1 MKLIFARS
9 IKMNYEKS
17 TDEIYWR
24 HYVNQ
29 IIDSLGSDFVYL
41 VDTEGHLQNCSQS
54 FKNTF
59 NMTSLEDF
67 KTKPYSKI
75 AKVFGLSDA
84 LEDRLRLSDAG
95 VIFSKKNAIDWID
108 TSSSNTTIKSHYQC
122 KHFPITDMKNEV
134 VSVLV
139 QMTAISEEQLI
150 ELQKSKS
157 KIPPLKLDFA
167 PRIMVIEDHESYR
180 HLITSFFEQQGCT
193 VDAVDSF
200 DKAMTL
206 FKPGSYHL
214 ISMDLELGKD
224 SSGQVITKNF
234 RSLEKG
240 TNQHVPIVAL
250 TGFPYSAQLAYDFD
264 YYQIDGCLV
273 KPVSEEQIGQLLKY
287 FVSHENINVEGLYLN
302 PKLITP

>member
-1 MKLIFARS
+1 VRAI
-9 IKMNYEKS
+9 
-17 TDEIYWR
+17 DE
-24 HYVNQ
+24 H
-29 IIDSLGSDFVYL
+29 L
-41 VDTEGHLQNCSQS
+41 VDSQVG
-54 FKNTF
+54 TWHCAQCWRRQRC
-59 NMTSLEDF
+59 D
-67 KTKPYSKI
+67 
-75 AKVFGLSDA
+75 
-84 LEDRLRLSDAG
+84 
-95 VIFSKKNAIDWID
+95 
-108 TSSSNTTIKSHYQC
+108 SSIQDQ
-122 KHFPITDMKNEV
+122 I
-134 VSVLV
+134 
-139 QMTAISEEQLI
+139 
-150 ELQKSKS
+150 
-157 KIPPLKLDFA
+157 
-167 PRIMVIEDHESYR
+167 
-180 HLITSFFEQQGCT
+180 EQQGCT

>member
-1 MKLIFARS
+1 
-9 IKMNYEKS
+9 MNSEKAI
-17 TDEIYWR
+17 DEIYWR

-41 VDTEGHLQNCSQS
+41 VDKEGHLQNCNQS
-54 FKNTF
+54 FKDTF
-59 NMTSLEDF
+59 NITSLEDF
-67 KTKPYSKI
+67 KNKPYSKI

-95 VIFSKKNAIDWID
+95 VVFSKKNSIDWVD
-108 TSSSNTTIKSHYQC
+108 TSSNNAAIKSHYQC
-122 KHFPITDMKNEV
+122 EHFPIKDIKNEV

-139 QMTAISEEQLI
+139 QMSAISEEQSI
-150 ELQKSKS
+150 EFQKRKS
-157 KIPPLKLDFA
+157 KIAPIKLDFA
-167 PRIMVIEDHESYR
+167 PRVMVIEDHESHR
-180 HLITSFFEQQGCT
+180 HLITIFFEQQGCT

-200 DKAMTL
+200 DKAMAL

-214 ISMDLELGKD
+214 ISMDLGLGKD

-234 RSLEKG
+234 RFLEKG

-250 TGFPYSAQLAYDFD
+250 TGFPYSEQLAYDFD

-273 KPVSEEQIGQLLKY
+273 KPVSEEQIGQLLRY
-287 FVSHENINVEGLYLN
+287 FVGHENISVEGLHLN
-302 PKLITP
+302 PKFMTP